1 VLVSTNKQFALAVHM
16 LTMLAGSASE
26 PLCSEAM
33 ALSANANSVSV
44 RRVLGRFREAG
55 FVASK
60 PGVGG
65 GTHLIRDPAEITLA
79 DVWRTVHGE
88 EHVLGVYEGHPD
100 CPVGASIQ
108 SLLLGVDGRVRR
120 AVEDELS
127 VTTIAQ
133 LMQQVLAG
141 AELTA
146 LV

>member
-1 VLVSTNKQFALAVHM
+1 VSTNKQFALAVHM
-16 LTMLAGSASE
+16 LTMLAGSGSE
-26 PLCSEAM
+26 SLCSEAL

-65 GTHLIRDPAEITLA
+65 GSHLARDPAEITLA
-79 DVWRTVHGE
+79 DVWRTVYGE
-88 EHVLGVYEGHPD
+88 DHVLGVYEGHSD

-108 SLLLGVDGRVRR
+108 SMLHGIDSRVRR

-127 VTTIAQ
+127 TTTIAQ

-141 AELTA
+141 AEVSA
-146 LV
+146 SV